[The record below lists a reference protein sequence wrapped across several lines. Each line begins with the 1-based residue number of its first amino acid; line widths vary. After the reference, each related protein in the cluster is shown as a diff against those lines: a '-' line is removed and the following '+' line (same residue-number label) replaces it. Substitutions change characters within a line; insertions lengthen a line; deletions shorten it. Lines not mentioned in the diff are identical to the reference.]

1 LRSRSPRGDREGAAT
16 RIGRV
21 LSAPVTVVSVLAI
34 GAAIA
39 GCALSPAV
47 TRDYGGRI
55 VQGRYIEPEA
65 YAAFLRGAI
74 AEASGQT
81 SDALAAYGAAA
92 RLDSASVE
100 IWTRIA
106 AVRCAASPSDALA
119 DDALAR
125 AFAIDPRFGPAWA
138 VKATCALGRGDAAGA
153 RDAAAKAAALDPE
166 QDAANVLLADTATA
180 ERASEARSALVAL
193 TATAEDPVLAW
204 SALARWASSH
214 GDVAL
219 AAFAYERLVKMA
231 PSYRG
236 ATAEAAERL
245 ALAGRTSEARR
256 VAAAAVDASEA
267 PFPAAAHPL
276 AARLAVDDA
285 IAQKDAPLVRRRA
298 IRVQLSIEEAAARAL
313 LAGDA
318 SLARAIGSKEAS
330 ADGDARGVRL
340 VLAAAFRGDAL
351 AALSEAQSMHDSIS
365 GAAWVAVG
373 EALAHVV
380 APAEVRKVLA
390 SLAHDPITQGDSLV
404 LGRVAAIPQ

>member
-1 LRSRSPRGDREGAAT
+1 LRSGLRRRSPTGVRARTGAST
-16 RIGRV
+16 I
-21 LSAPVTVVSVLAI
+21 LSALAI
-34 GAAIA
+34 GVSLS
-39 GCALSPAV
+39 GCAATSEV

-65 YAAFLRGAI
+65 YAAFLRGSI

-92 RLDSASVE
+92 RKDPWSVE

-106 AVRCAASPSDALA
+106 AVRCAASPSDTLA
-119 DDALAR
+119 DEALAR
-125 AFAIDPRFGPAWA
+125 ALAIDPRFAPAWA
-138 VKATCALGRGDAAGA
+138 VKATCALGRGDGAAA

-166 QDAANVLLADTATA
+166 QDAANVLLADTAA
-180 ERASEARSALVAL
+180 PDRASEARSALVAL

-214 GDVAL
+214 GDLAL
-219 AAFAYERLVKMA
+219 ASFAYERLVKMA

-245 ALAGRTSEARR
+245 ASTGRTSDARR

-267 PFPAAAHPL
+267 PFDAAAHPL

-285 IAQKDAPLVRRRA
+285 IARKNAPLVRRRA
-298 IRVQLSIEEAAARAL
+298 IRVRLSLEEAAARAL

-318 SLARAIGSKEAS
+318 PLARAIASQEAS
-330 ADGDARGVRL
+330 ADADDQGVRL
-340 VLAAAFRGDAL
+340 VLAAAFRRDAL
-351 AALSEAQSMHDSIS
+351 AALTEARAVRDPIS

-373 EALAHVV
+373 EALAHAVP
-380 APAEVRKVLA
+380 AAEVRKLLA
-390 SLAHDPITQGDSLV
+390 GLSHDPITQGDSLV
-404 LGRVAAIPQ
+404 LGRAAAIPQ